1 MLMAAAVAAPPSPK
15 TQAKA
20 AASLVEAGTSG
31 DGQEELG
38 PSGDKKRKSRKKK
51 DPAAPKKAL
60 TAYLVFINGKRDQ
73 VIKEHP
79 EADLK
84 DQVGLQL
91 LLCAFPSCLSFW
103 RMVRE
108 KQPSR
113 PGQKAAS
120 AQLYTLVIHSLPGQ
134 QSHVSVNIY
143 CYHGAGAATSCALAA
158 DQSSRQGG
166 LRSHCLCRQGQVIVW
181 SSAASVLSVQAV

>member
-103 RMVRE
+103 PMVRE

-113 PGQKAAS
+113 HRSKSSICTALHTRYPFIAWS
-120 AQLYTLVIHSLPGQ
+120 AVTCQREYVLLSW
-134 QSHVSVNIY
+134 
-143 CYHGAGAATSCALAA
+143 
-158 DQSSRQGG
+158 
-166 LRSHCLCRQGQVIVW
+166 CRCGY
-181 SSAASVLSVQAV
+181 

>member
-38 PSGDKKRKSRKKK
+38 PSGDKKKRIRKKK

-73 VIKEHP
+73 VVKEHP

-91 LLCAFPSCLSFW
+91 EQKSTKAFFW
-103 RMVRE
+103 DG
-108 KQPSR
+108 S
-113 PGQKAAS
+113 
-120 AQLYTLVIHSLPGQ
+120 
-134 QSHVSVNIY
+134 
-143 CYHGAGAATSCALAA
+143 
-158 DQSSRQGG
+158 
-166 LRSHCLCRQGQVIVW
+166 
-181 SSAASVLSVQAV
+181 

>member
-1 MLMAAAVAAPPSPK
+1 VAAPPSPQTK
-15 TQAKA
+15 AQA

-38 PSGDKKRKSRKKK
+38 PSGDKKKRSRKRK

-73 VIKEHP
+73 VVKEHP

-91 LLCAFPSCLSFW
+91 EKRRKCYICRRQFNGKPSIIPGCPCGAFTTDVCFPPSAYLFGEWCEESNHLCT
-103 RMVRE
+103 
-108 KQPSR
+108 
-113 PGQKAAS
+113 GQAAAS
-120 AQLYTLVIHSLPGQ
+120 AQLCALTIHSLHGQ
-134 QSHVSVNIY
+134 QSHVSMSKY
-143 CYHGAGAATSCALAA
+143 CLHGAGAAVSCALAA
-158 DQSSRQGG
+158 DQSS
-166 LRSHCLCRQGQVIVW
+166 
-181 SSAASVLSVQAV
+181 

>member
-1 MLMAAAVAAPPSPK
+1 MAAPPSPQTK
-15 TQAKA
+15 AQA
-20 AASLVEAGTSG
+20 AASLIEAGTSG

-38 PSGDKKRKSRKKK
+38 PSGDKKKRIRKKK

-91 LLCAFPSCLSFW
+91 DKKRKGYAFW
-103 RMVRE
+103 RQFNE
-108 KQPSR
+108 K
-113 PGQKAAS
+113 
-120 AQLYTLVIHSLPGQ
+120 LNFWLW
-134 QSHVSVNIY
+134 
-143 CYHGAGAATSCALAA
+143 AGALGG
-158 DQSSRQGG
+158 SRYG
-166 LRSHCLCRQGQVIVW
+166 RW
-181 SSAASVLSVQAV
+181 KA

>member
-1 MLMAAAVAAPPSPK
+1 MTAPPSPETK
-15 TQAKA
+15 AQA

-38 PSGDKKRKSRKKK
+38 PSSEKKKRMRKRK

-73 VIKEHP
+73 VVQEHP

-91 LLCAFPSCLSFW
+91 
-103 RMVRE
+103 E
-108 KQPSR
+108 KNKKRLRIS
-113 PGQKAAS
+113 AS
-120 AQLYTLVIHSLPGQ
+120 I
-134 QSHVSVNIY
+134 
-143 CYHGAGAATSCALAA
+143 
-158 DQSSRQGG
+158 
-166 LRSHCLCRQGQVIVW
+166 
-181 SSAASVLSVQAV
+181 

>member
-1 MLMAAAVAAPPSPK
+1 MAAPPSPETK
-15 TQAKA
+15 AQA

-38 PSGDKKRKSRKKK
+38 PSGEKKKRMRKRK

-73 VIKEHP
+73 VVQEHP

-91 LLCAFPSCLSFW
+91 QKHFGVNLMRCLTICSGLLP
-103 RMVRE
+103 
-108 KQPSR
+108 
-113 PGQKAAS
+113 
-120 AQLYTLVIHSLPGQ
+120 
-134 QSHVSVNIY
+134 
-143 CYHGAGAATSCALAA
+143 
-158 DQSSRQGG
+158 
-166 LRSHCLCRQGQVIVW
+166 
-181 SSAASVLSVQAV
+181 